1 MEPVKDMELKYF
13 GHTIRKSV
21 SLEKDITEGM
31 MSGSRAC
38 GRLKMKW
45 MNNVTSWTGLTIEG
59 TIRGADDTEVWRKV
73 VYDATNPRI
82 EDG

>member
-1 MEPVKDMELKYF
+1 MELKYF

-21 SLEKDITEGM
+21 SLEKDVIEGM

-59 TIRGADDTEVWRKV
+59 AVRRADDTEVWRKV